1 MQNTYNP
8 YKGKRPPP
16 SPNPPK
22 PDRLKEWQGV
32 IRKLFGPCEET

>member
-1 MQNTYNP
+1 MHNP
-8 YKGKRPPP
+8 SPPKEAKPAPPP
-16 SPNPPK
+16 NPTK